1 MYALIYD
8 EREPNKKAKEVFS
21 VHETREEAEK
31 ALEERQKTL
40 ERRVWECH
48 TRIVW
53 VDGTAKKG
61 DFISTSSFST
71 WRPGEKIPEGEL
83 YTDGD

>member
-8 EREPNKKAKEVFS
+8 EHRPERKEKEVFS

-40 ERRVWECH
+40 ERRVWECN

-53 VDGTAKKG
+53 VDGKVKKG
-61 DFISTSSFST
+61 DHIPTSSFAT